1 MLDVELDLV
10 SQLSVV
16 TIALLEIEINKEAQV
31 IIEGQ
36 QFLLA
41 SSIGSQLTFKLI
53 NITAPLNAPGA
64 AVIAMAVLW
73 HEWLDV
79 HFMLVAHDCFLIV
92 LAAAVCALVL
102 SLFNGNLDF
111 LWEVQVDESI
121 HTSSVLFEHFCFWD
135 ISGEVGKDES
145 IPAGVGDSQHL
156 ECQSI
161 LDLLLEISGVKHFLG
176 LQEEWVA
183 HFLLFTSECL
193 YVFEDL

>member
-1 MLDVELDLV
+1 MLDVELNLV
-10 SQLSVV
+10 SELCIITV
-16 TIALLEIEINKEAQV
+16 TLLEIEVNKEAQV

-41 SSIGSQLTFKLI
+41 SSIASQLTFKLI

-64 AVIAMAVLW
+64 AVIAMAILW
-73 HEWLDV
+73 HEGLDI
-79 HFMLVAHDCFLIV
+79 HSMLIVHDCFCIV

-111 LWEVQVDESI
+111 FWEVQVNESI
-121 HTSSVLFEHFCFWD
+121 HTSSVLFEHFCFWY

-145 IPAGVGDSQHL
+145 ISAGVGDSQHL

-161 LDLLLEISGVKHFLG
+161 FDLLLDISSVKHFLG
-176 LQEEWVA
+176 LHKERVA
-183 HFLLFTSECL
+183 HFLLFACECL
-193 YVFEDL
+193 YVLENL

>member
-1 MLDVELDLV
+1 MLL
-10 SQLSVV
+10 
-16 TIALLEIEINKEAQV
+16 
-31 IIEGQ
+31 
-36 QFLLA
+36 
-41 SSIGSQLTFKLI
+41 
-53 NITAPLNAPGA
+53 
-64 AVIAMAVLW
+64 
-73 HEWLDV
+73 
-79 HFMLVAHDCFLIV
+79 AHDCFLIV

-102 SLFNGNLDF
+102 SLFDGNLDF

-161 LDLLLEISGVKHFLG
+161 SDLLLDISSVKHFLG

-183 HFLLFTSECL
+183 HFLLFTCECL
-193 YVFEDL
+193 YVFEDLRHGNNWNTHINTESLLDLRLEGVGSCEEDDLWALRPPPKELLILLFKDGFQHCFIYQLINYACFFL

>member
-41 SSIGSQLTFKLI
+41 GSIGSQLTFKLI

-64 AVIAMAVLW
+64 TVIAMAVLW
-73 HEWLDV
+73 HERLDV

-111 LWEVQVDESI
+111 LWQVQVDESI

-161 LDLLLEISGVKHFLG
+161 FDLLL
-176 LQEEWVA
+176 
-183 HFLLFTSECL
+183 
-193 YVFEDL
+193 